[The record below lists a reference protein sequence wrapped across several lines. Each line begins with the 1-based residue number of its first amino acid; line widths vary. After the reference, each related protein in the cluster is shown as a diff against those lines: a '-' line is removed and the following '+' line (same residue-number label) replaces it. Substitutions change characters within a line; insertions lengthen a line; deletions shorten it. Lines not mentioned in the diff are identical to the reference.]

1 MTQED
6 YKLWTGEDAPYEDSD
21 WARIVNVAA
30 ARLASFLCLESLPM
44 CPGEMDDQLQML
56 LANFVCA
63 MLHFQGNPDAQIA
76 SKSVRNFTISF
87 TSDNAANAFAQVA
100 VNYRDIVERFSACD
114 LGFDVEKSHYGCYC
128 I

>member
-6 YKLWTGEDAPYEDSD
+6 YKLWTGEAAPFDDSD
-21 WARIVNVAA
+21 WARIVNMAQ
-30 ARLASFLCLESLPM
+30 ARLASFLCLEKFPM
-44 CPGEMDDQLQML
+44 CPDEMDDQLQML

-63 MLHFQGNPDAQIA
+63 ILHFQGNPEAQVS

-87 TSDNAANAFAQVA
+87 TGNNVANAFAQVA
-100 VNYRDIVERFSACD
+100 VNYKDIVERFSACGD
-114 LGFDVEKSHYGCYC
+114 GFDVEKSRDCYC